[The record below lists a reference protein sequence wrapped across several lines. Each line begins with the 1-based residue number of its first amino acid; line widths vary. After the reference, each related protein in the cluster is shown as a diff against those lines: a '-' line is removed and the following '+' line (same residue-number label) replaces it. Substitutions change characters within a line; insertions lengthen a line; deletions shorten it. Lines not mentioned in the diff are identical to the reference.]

1 MKIVYLIQGRDDPEQ
16 AIQLANALSIDD
28 YVVLT
33 LNDNKWIDEAY
44 YLFNRH
50 RNIHLS
56 TSTAFATVG
65 DLSASR
71 TWLYQLKEACEKFKF
86 DYAINLT
93 EHVMP
98 TKTRDEIIDILKQ
111 YDGDSVFSIQ
121 RNTKD
126 DEELNNQ
133 ISKYY
138 LGTNAKQFAARKSYR
153 KRMQSYANILYSLGI
168 RRKIDFTVYEGEPW
182 FALNYNMALAFGNEL
197 KFASEHF
204 ILSWF
209 SERFVIQTMWK
220 LFVPHQSFVNDYLVA
235 SSSEEES
242 IKPFKTISHHVERK
256 EIASMLKHYNPVYE
270 PPYDYIAEEIV
281 EVKKSM
287 LDSVIDYF
295 KNISKKK

>member
-33 LNDNKWIDEAY
+33 LNDSKWVDEAY

-56 TSTAFATVG
+56 TSTAFATMG

-71 TWLYQLKEACEKFKF
+71 TWLYQLKEACDKFKF

-98 TKTRDEIIDILKQ
+98 VKSRDEIIQLLKQ
-111 YDGDSVFSIQ
+111 CDGDSVFSIQ
-121 RNTKD
+121 RNSEE
-126 DEELNNQ
+126 DETLKKQ
-133 ISKYY
+133 VSQYF
-138 LGTNAKQFAARKSYR
+138 LGTNARQFAIRESYR
-153 KRMQSYANILYSLGI
+153 KRMQSYANILYRIGL
-168 RRKIDFTVYEGEPW
+168 RRKLDFTVYEGEPW

-209 SERFVIQTMWK
+209 SERYVIQTMWK
-220 LFVPHQSFVNDYLVA
+220 QFVAHQSFVNDYLVA
-235 SSSEEES
+235 LNPEEEKS
-242 IKPFKTISHHVERK
+242 KPFKVVAHGFDRQD
-256 EIASMLKHYNPVYE
+256 IANLLIHYNPVYE

-281 EVKKSM
+281 EVKKGM
-287 LDSVIDYF
+287 LDSTIDYI
-295 KNISKKK
+295 KNKLKKK

>member
-98 TKTRDEIIDILKQ
+98 TKTRAEIVEMLTHF
-111 YDGDSVFSIQ
+111 DGESVFSVK
-121 RNTKD
+121 RNSED
-126 DEELNNQ
+126 DEALKKQ
-133 ISKYY
+133 ITQYFV
-138 LGTNAKQFAARKSYR
+138 GTNAKQFALRESYR
-153 KRMQSYANILYSLGI
+153 KRMQSYASILYSLGI
-168 RRKIDFTVYEGEPW
+168 RRKIDFTIYEGEPW

-204 ILSWF
+204 ILSWY

-220 LFVPHQSFVNDYLVA
+220 QFVPHQTYVNDYLVA
-235 SSSEEES
+235 SDAREETT
-242 IKPFKTISHHVERK
+242 KPFKTIPHHVERK
-256 EIASMLKHYNPVYE
+256 DIAGMLKHYNPIYE

-281 EVKKSM
+281 QAKKSM
-287 LDSVIDYF
+287 LDSIIDYF
-295 KNISKKK
+295 KKFSKKK

>member
-1 MKIVYLIQGRDDPEQ
+1 
-16 AIQLANALSIDD
+16 
-28 YVVLT
+28 
-33 LNDNKWIDEAY
+33 
-44 YLFNRH
+44 
-50 RNIHLS
+50 LS

-98 TKTRDEIIDILKQ
+98 TKTRNEIVELLKQ
-111 YDGDSVFSIQ
+111 FDGESVFSIQ
-121 RNTKD
+121 RNSEE
-126 DEELNNQ
+126 DETLNNQ
-133 ISKYY
+133 ISKYF
-138 LGTNAKQFAARKSYR
+138 LGTNAKQFALRESYR

-220 LFVPHQSFVNDYLVA
+220 VFVPHQPFVNDYLVA
-235 SSSEEES
+235 NNPQEEA

-256 EIASMLKHYNPVYE
+256 DIANMLKHYNPVYE
-270 PPYDYIAEEIV
+270 PPYDYIADEIV

-287 LDSVIDYF
+287 LDSVIDYI